1 MANKPEPTV
10 FLVDDDAT
18 VRTSI
23 GWLLEAAGYHVE
35 PCASAEELMEKA
47 PREAHGCVLLD
58 CLLPGVSGLDLIREH
73 AGKRIEIPI
82 VVLTAQA
89 DVRLAVQA
97 MREGAKDFLPKP
109 AHPGHLL
116 DVVER
121 AVKADAQTWWARR
134 ERDDLSRRLATLTT
148 REREVLEQLMKGFT
162 NRDAGLALG
171 ISPRTI
177 EVHRSNIMEKMMAD
191 SMVDLAC
198 RLGRFALAA

>member
-1 MANKPEPTV
+1 MTTMPEPSI
-10 FLVDDDAT
+10 FLVDDDPT
-18 VRTSI
+18 VRTSL
-23 GWLLEAAGYHVE
+23 GWLLEAAGYTVV
-35 PCASAEELMEKA
+35 PCATGEELLA
-47 PREAHGCVLLD
+47 AHARDAHGCVLLD
-58 CLLPGVSGLDLIREH
+58 CQLPGVSGLELIRRH
-73 AGKRIEIPI
+73 AGKEIEVPI
-82 VVLTAQA
+82 VVLTSQS
-89 DVRLAVQA
+89 DVRVAVQA

-121 AVKADAQTWWARR
+121 AVKGDAATWWARR
-134 ERDDLSRRLATLTT
+134 ERDDLNRRLSTLTV

-198 RLGRFALAA
+198 RLARYALAA